1 MANGR
6 ALPSA
11 LLFDWLLGR
20 AWSLGLNSYA
30 QANGIAMPAIDDN
43 MAKVDGAYS
52 IKRFASSF
60 SGGGVASAVARHDRS
75 LEAQLEEV
83 ALMWATEFQGVMQ
96 LIAPV
101 GPGFHTAVRW
111 LRDVTNGHDGLGY
124 VGRDH
129 RIAQAQGQAALAL
142 ATVNARGLPVPT
154 GANAALLQVASDIT
168 NLYGTRL
175 VAQLDADREA
185 ERKKLLI
192 DAVETLSKLRNEALD
207 AAMDFVFAQ
216 MNMMFDVF
224 GRNNNYLT
232 NIQREE
238 QAMQARMQVLSAE
251 LTAWDQG
258 LMQVHDGSQDAQ
270 RKAKALNDRN
280 IEKKQLMVDQHIKRL
295 RRYSSR
301 AAAALNSA
309 GVSVTSTAA
318 ESNSIDAEQS

>member
-1 MANGR
+1 MPNGR

-30 QANGIAMPAIDDN
+30 QANSIAMPAIDDN

-60 SGGGVASAVARHDRS
+60 SRDGVASAVARHDRS

-96 LIAPV
+96 LVAPV

-111 LRDVTNGHDGLGY
+111 LRDVTNGRDGLGY

-142 ATVNARGLPVPT
+142 ATVNARGLPIPT

>member
-1 MANGR
+1 MPNGR

-30 QANGIAMPAIDDN
+30 QANSIAMPAIDDN

-52 IKRFASSF
+52 TKRFASSF
-60 SGGGVASAVARHDRS
+60 SGDGVTATVARHDRS

-96 LIAPV
+96 LVAPV

-142 ATVNARGLPVPT
+142 ATVNARGLPIPT

-301 AAAALNSA
+301 TAAALNSA